1 MSNITLSIDDDIIKQ
16 ARLKSVQEGVSLS
29 AKVRELLQRYAMG
42 QLDDIAPDL
51 SFSENALLFSKQKSH
66 SGRASA
72 KRAPDQ
78 VPAPLA
84 TDGISVDP
92 DYLRKIRGWAREDL
106 YERPTQYGKK

>member
-42 QLDDIAPDL
+42 QLDDVAPDL
-51 SFSENALLFSKQKSH
+51 SFSDNALLFSAQKNQP
-66 SGRASA
+66 GLALA
-72 KRAPDQ
+72 KRTPDQ

-84 TDGISVDP
+84 SDGISVDP

-106 YERPTQYGKK
+106 YERPMRSGKK

>member
-42 QLDDIAPDL
+42 QLDDVAPDL
-51 SFSENALLFSKQKSH
+51 SFSENALLFSAQKNH
-66 SGRASA
+66 SGAASA

-84 TDGISVDP
+84 PDGTSVDA

-106 YERPTQYGKK
+106 YERSTRRGKK